1 MNRTA
6 KRVVNRILSYL
17 LGANRLRRANAHCCV
32 RRRSCGRIGRGALR
46 SLGMA
51 PTGGSSSASC
61 AAIVERVAF
70 VGQVIDRFVWMR
82 KVRLFVCSSVYEG
95 FGNAIVEALACG
107 TPVVSTDCP
116 YGPREIL
123 QEGAAGS

>member
-1 MNRTA
+1 VA
-6 KRVVNRILSYL
+6 PCDHWD
-17 LGANRLRRANAHCCV
+17 GPDRRQLERFV
-32 RRRSCGRIGRGALR
+32 RRN
-46 SLGMA
+46 SL
-51 PTGGSSSASC
+51 S
-61 AAIVERVAF
+61 ERVAF